1 MAHNHQRLGRLQSIF
16 GVAALLLM
24 PIALYMAFIYAPPEA
39 RMGEV
44 QRIMYIH
51 VGSAYA
57 AYVAFAMVFVGSLVY
72 VLKRRI
78 TWDMF
83 AESAAEVGVLFT
95 TLAIVTG
102 SIWGKAEWGH
112 WWDPDPRLTLTL
124 IMWFMYVGYLVVR
137 GALERGERRAMLSS
151 IFGIVAV
158 VILPLVH
165 FSVQWWGGL
174 HPNILGADD
183 PSGSSL
189 DPKMRVALVVAM
201 LALWV
206 VSLYLL
212 TLRYRIAQLRRRTE
226 SVKSQLRELN
236 G

>member
-1 MAHNHQRLGRLQSIF
+1 M
-16 GVAALLLM
+16 
-24 PIALYMAFIYAPPEA
+24 
-39 RMGEV
+39 
-44 QRIMYIH
+44 
-51 VGSAYA
+51 
-57 AYVAFAMVFVGSLVY
+57 
-72 VLKRRI
+72 
-78 TWDMF
+78 
-83 AESAAEVGVLFT
+83 
-95 TLAIVTG
+95 
-102 SIWGKAEWGH
+102 
-112 WWDPDPRLTLTL
+112 
-124 IMWFMYVGYLVVR
+124 
-137 GALERGERRAMLSS
+137 
-151 IFGIVAV
+151 
-158 VILPLVH
+158 
-165 FSVQWWGGL
+165 QWWGGL